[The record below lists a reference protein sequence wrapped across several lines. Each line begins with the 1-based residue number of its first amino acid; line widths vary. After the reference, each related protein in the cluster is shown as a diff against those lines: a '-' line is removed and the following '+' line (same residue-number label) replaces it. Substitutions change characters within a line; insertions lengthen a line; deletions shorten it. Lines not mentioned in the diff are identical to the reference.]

1 MDFDAVVMH
10 RHTGRLGL
18 LAILA
23 HRRMELDVVALPNR
37 RGFAGID
44 ERGGDLVDRAAI
56 VVFAVEPIAVE
67 DLHFVPALDVDTA
80 IAPSLPFGVGHIW
93 DAELHVEL
101 EMAAEF
107 FLGYYVAPTGLHDP
121 VVKQLPFRLTL
132 ALARQP
138 A

>member
-44 ERGGDLVDRAAI
+44 ERGGNLVDRAAI
-56 VVFAVEPIAVE
+56 VVFAVEPIAVK

-80 IAPSLPFGVGHIW
+80 IATSLSLGVGHIR
-93 DAELHVEL
+93 DAELDVEL
-101 EMAAEF
+101 EMAVEF
-107 FLGYYVAPTGLHDP
+107 LLGNYVASTGLHDA
-121 VVKQLPFRLTL
+121 VVEQLPFRL
-132 ALARQP
+132 ALAVARQ
-138 A
+138 